1 MPGGGLPGVG
11 RFTMGGKHHESWCKH
26 KRHLIQSQ
34 AFFYYSNISIL
45 FLSIKSDIK
54 RIVKQVSSENSA
66 KPCLIEFVFT
76 ILL

>member
-34 AFFYYSNISIL
+34 AFFYYSNL
-45 FLSIKSDIK
+45 ANF
-54 RIVKQVSSENSA
+54 
-66 KPCLIEFVFT
+66 F
-76 ILL
+76 